1 MLGRLSPAGFL
12 ITVGRV
18 PDPSQLPHLLRLL
31 DDDSSVVRVSVAEA
45 LRAFGPSLTQE
56 LAHLTEPPDAAQ
68 VQKIRDLLSEGSDAG
83 GEVMAKAEEDL
94 ELADGEVRV
103 MGAPGLS
110 ISIREVAEAASG
122 VPGYSLPGN
131 IEPGMEASAHFT
143 PTALTYSNGVHA
155 VEVEVDVE
163 TGEVTIQRYVA
174 LSDSGRMI
182 NPMMVDGQIQGG
194 VVHGIG
200 NGLFEHMRYDE
211 LGQPLTTNLAD
222 YLLPTATELPN
233 IDVIHH
239 VSPSPLNPLGVK
251 GVGECG
257 TIPAAAAI
265 VSAVGSRSNMLAT
278 VRILGVLSCFMS
290 HCPIRLIP

>member
-1 MLGRLSPAGFL
+1 MSTRTLENYINGEFTNGSGDFIPVLNPATGET
-12 ITVGRV
+12 IAQAPET
-18 PDPSQLPHLLRLL
+18 SL
-31 DDDSSVVRVSVAEA
+31 DDVNRAVDAAE
-45 LRAFGPSLTQE
+45 
-56 LAHLTEPPDAAQ
+56 AAQ
-68 VQKIRDLLSEGSDAG
+68 VDWAKLPAAERASYLYKIADKIRKNAKDLARQIT
-83 GEVMAKAEEDL
+83 EEQGKIL

-103 MGAPGLS
+103 TGAPGLS

-257 TIPAAAAI
+257 TIPAAAA
-265 VSAVGSRSNMLAT
+265 
-278 VRILGVLSCFMS
+278 
-290 HCPIRLIP
+290 P